1 MKTTR
6 QAPGRY
12 LIALHGH
19 TFILER
25 LYGARNWTLYNDKG
39 VEINQAETKSG
50 LLTVM
55 SNWSYQRTGEYATQE
70 SCTYA

>member
-6 QAPGRY
+6 LAPGRY
-12 LIALHGH
+12 IVALHGH

-25 LYGARNWTLYNDKG
+25 LYGARNWTLYNDND
-39 VEINQAETKSG
+39 VEITQAETKSG

-55 SNWSYQRTGEYATQE
+55 SWWSPERTNQYATQE